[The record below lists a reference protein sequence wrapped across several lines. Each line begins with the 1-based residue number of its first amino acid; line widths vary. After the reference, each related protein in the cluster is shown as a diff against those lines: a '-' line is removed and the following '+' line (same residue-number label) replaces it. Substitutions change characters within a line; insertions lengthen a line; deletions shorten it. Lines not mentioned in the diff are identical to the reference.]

1 MFGKVDLTFLSHH
14 SAVFK
19 EELEYRGVAFDLD
32 VDDLISAIL
41 NIFDMAIKVSHLA
54 EHYFAVRNECLHHVL
69 CVIDDL
75 DFYHLVFQPR
85 GEVSL

>member
-1 MFGKVDLTFLSHH
+1 MFGEVDVTFLSHH

-19 EELEYRGVAFDLD
+19 KEFEDRGVAFDLD

-41 NIFDMAIKVSHLA
+41 DIFDMAVKVSHLA
-54 EHYFAVRNECLHHVL
+54 EHYFAIRNESLHHVF

-75 DFYHLVFQPR
+75 DFYHAVFQPR
-85 GEVSL
+85 GQVSL

>member
-1 MFGKVDLTFLSHH
+1 MFGKVDVTFLSHH

-19 EELEYRGVAFDLD
+19 KELEDRGVAFDLD

-41 NIFDMAIKVSHLA
+41 DIFDMAVKVSHLA
-54 EHYFAVRNECLHHVL
+54 EHYFAIRNESLHHVF

-75 DFYHLVFQPR
+75 DFYYPVFQPWGKVR
-85 GEVSL
+85 L

>member
-14 SAVFK
+14 SAVLK

-54 EHYFAVRNECLHHVL
+54 EHHFAVRNECLHHVL
-69 CVIDDL
+69 RVIDDL

-85 GEVSL
+85 GGVSL